1 MPAPALQ
8 DECRAVVRRF
18 FAELWNKGDLSV
30 ADELVDVDAVNHDPA
45 GPRLGMGP
53 EATKRLVTI
62 YRQAFPDLTLQ
73 TEHVIAEKGM
83 VAIHWISSGTHRGE
97 FFGAAPTGKR
107 VLLDGISIL
116 QIDRGKICEVF
127 TNWDT
132 LSLMRQIG
140 SQKAADRVSDQF
152 LENQ

>member
-8 DECRAVVRRF
+8 DESRAVVGRF

-30 ADELVDVDAVNHDPA
+30 ADELIDVDAVNHDPA
-45 GPRLGMGP
+45 GPRLGIGP

-62 YRQAFPDLTLQ
+62 YRKAFPDLILQ

-83 VAIHWISSGTHRGE
+83 VAIHWVSSGTHRGE
-97 FFGAAPTGKR
+97 FFGAQPTGKR

-116 QIDRGKICEVF
+116 QIDRGKISEVF

-132 LSLMRQIG
+132 LSLMNQL
-140 SQKAADRVSDQF
+140 SNPKADRATDQF
-152 LENQ
+152 VEH

>member
-1 MPAPALQ
+1 MPLAAVS
-8 DECRAVVRRF
+8 DESRAVVRRF
-18 FAELWNKGDLSV
+18 FSELWNKGDLNV
-30 ADELVDVDAVNHDPA
+30 ADELIDTDAVNHDPA

-62 YRQAFPDLTLQ
+62 YRRAFPDLILQ
-73 TEHVIAEKGM
+73 TERIIAERGM

-97 FFGAAPTGKR
+97 FLGAAPTGKR
-107 VLLDGISIL
+107 VLVDGISIV
-116 QIDRGKICEVF
+116 QVDRGKISEVF

-140 SQKAADRVSDQF
+140 DPQ
-152 LENQ
+152 